1 MITYII
7 ASPYIIPSIHSILF
21 YSIHSMPSYTCS
33 KCSIAFKQKRAYTEH
48 SVNCTNEVT
57 KENSTMVDVVET
69 KITQTNLSS
78 FFESLHNLLW
88 NKAGLNPER
97 ALDHMMLFFAYRLI
111 EPQVDAMGLPD
122 ECRWSYIAGL
132 KQPNDMFESI
142 KEGIKAFRQGKRK
155 TKPFFKMH
163 EIQKVEIVYDIV
175 RQINRISLDT
185 LQNTDVLGDIFE
197 YMLGRGMSTMSDEG
211 QYFTNRD
218 ICKLAFKLAYGIKKT
233 LRRSDGT
240 LCTFADWFC
249 GTGGFPA
256 EFVKGVNAHLAD
268 VNWKTDSD
276 SVYCMDM
283 NSSSVTTTLL
293 NMLILTGMPF
303 SDTTIRSANSFSDN
317 ITTGNNALFPRLTI
331 DYCFM
336 NPPYGGDKTKGK
348 AYRFTYIKTTKNSD
362 GSTAKNYF
370 VNQDIQSIG
379 VVDDDKVSAG
389 VQLAMATLSADGGV
403 CSIVLPQGFFFGA
416 SKPCVELRRK
426 LTEEYKIWY
435 VVDIASGAFSNTGT
449 KTSMLV
455 FQKGVGSTDKV
466 TFIGMDETVLAEAS
480 IDELRMKHYSLTYKQ
495 YVRQKVV
502 RYEGFEMVRLGD
514 IIEIKHGNRITK
526 KDNIGTIYPVY
537 GGGDESFRT
546 DNKNREGV
554 TCKVSRFGI
563 SEHNCVQIIYG
574 DYWLMDSGFTVHGIP
589 GKIYESYIYYWLTY
603 NKRLVYQCGRAT
615 AQMNMDMDAFNDIQI
630 PLPSLEHQQ
639 YIVDQVDR
647 YMQMAHHE
655 EVAVKMLEKSV
666 MCEVHDMGRGH
677 PLVKLGDVCKFQRGT
692 MIVKRDL
699 CEGEFPVIG
708 GGISPMGYH
717 NCSNRNSYVPL
728 ISQSGNAGYV
738 SRYNK
743 PVWASDCFS
752 VSSTVLNDD
761 FLYYTLR
768 LIQDAISNL
777 KYGTVQPHIKPDNI
791 DHLLI
796 SVPDANSQQ
805 TLQEDFDEVKNK
817 HAKIAKY
824 KEKAQK
830 AIHRLIPGTSSD
842 TSTYEPPTT
851 LITTNMN

>member
-1 MITYII
+1 MT
-7 ASPYIIPSIHSILF
+7 SF
-21 YSIHSMPSYTCS
+21 N
-33 KCSIAFKQKRAYTEH
+33 QKRAYTAH
-48 SVNCTNEVT
+48 SVNCTHEVT
-57 KENSTMVDVVET
+57 KESSTMVDET
-69 KITQTNLSS
+69 KITQINLSS

-88 NKAGLNPER
+88 NKAGLNPEK
-97 ALDHMMLFFAYRLI
+97 AMDHMMLFFVYRLI
-111 EPQVDAMGLPD
+111 EPQVDALGLPD
-122 ECRWSYIAGL
+122 ECRWSYIASI

-185 LQNTDVLGDIFE
+185 LQHTDVLGDIFE

-211 QYFTNRD
+211 QYFTSRA

-233 LRRSDGT
+233 LRRPDGT

-256 EFVKGVNAHLAD
+256 EFVKGVNANLVD

-317 ITTGNNALFPRLTI
+317 ITIGNNALFPRLTI

-348 AYRFTYIKTTKNSD
+348 AYRFTYMKTTKNSD

-416 SKPCVELRRK
+416 SKQCVELRRK

-455 FQKGVGSTDKV
+455 FQRGVGPTETVK
-466 TFIGMDETVLAEAS
+466 FIGMDETVLAEAT
-480 IDELRMKHYSLTYKQ
+480 IDELRVKHYSLTYKQ
-495 YVRQKVV
+495 YVPQKVV
-502 RYEGFEMVRLGD
+502 EFEGFEMVRLGD
-514 IIEIKHGNRITK
+514 LIVQASTGKTKVGEITNSNEYPFYSCAMNNPIGTHSKFDHSESEYILFAKSGGNSKQPVGDNLGIGRCYYMTTKSASTTDICKFVLKENSPAILNYISIVLNTQLHNIQAMARYTTGLGHIDISQLLDEIK
-526 KDNIGTIYPVY
+526 
-537 GGGDESFRT
+537 
-546 DNKNREGV
+546 
-554 TCKVSRFGI
+554 
-563 SEHNCVQIIYG
+563 
-574 DYWLMDSGFTVHGIP
+574 
-589 GKIYESYIYYWLTY
+589 
-603 NKRLVYQCGRAT
+603 
-615 AQMNMDMDAFNDIQI
+615 I

-639 YIVDQVDR
+639 YIVDQVDK
-647 YMQMAHHE
+647 YMQLARHE
-655 EVAVKMLEKSV
+655 EVAVKMLEQSI
-666 MCEVHDMGRGH
+666 MYEVHDMGRGQ
-677 PLVKLGDVCKFQRGT
+677 PLVKLGDVCDIQSGT
-692 MIVKRDL
+692 YITKTS
-699 CEGEFPVIG
+699 EEPGNFPVYG
-708 GGISPMGYH
+708 GGDASYYITRFNRDSQFIIAKDGMSEKCVRYVATKFYLNHHGWTFTNKCNILYPYVGYWLLA
-717 NCSNRNSYVPL
+717 N
-728 ISQSGNAGYV
+728 QSI
-738 SRYNK
+738 
-743 PVWASDCFS
+743 
-752 VSSTVLNDD
+752 
-761 FLYYTLR
+761 LYELAQGTAQKG
-768 LIQDAISNL
+768 INQDL
-777 KYGTVQPHIKPDNI
+777 FYNI
-791 DHLLI
+791 DIPLPPI
-796 SVPDANSQQ
+796 STQQ
-805 TLQEDFDEVKNK
+805 PLQEDFDEVKNK

-842 TSTYEPPTT
+842 TSTFEPPTT
-851 LITTNMN
+851 TLSTTTITNAN